1 MQDRENSTLNA
12 ILSEQSPEQL
22 QAIGMALAEA
32 AVESQAILT
41 EVMTQGRPMSGAMN
55 GQADPHGLMDT
66 YGKLGRSLATN
77 PSAMLNANL
86 DLWMG
91 WVNLWK
97 EFATGEISAPQD
109 KPNGQPIRP
118 SNSCAGPMS

>member
-41 EVMTQGRPMSGAMN
+41 EVMTQGRP
-55 GQADPHGLMDT
+55 
-66 YGKLGRSLATN
+66 
-77 PSAMLNANL
+77 
-86 DLWMG
+86 
-91 WVNLWK
+91 
-97 EFATGEISAPQD
+97 
-109 KPNGQPIRP
+109 
-118 SNSCAGPMS
+118 